1 MNKHHRSIKHT
12 PSKTDNKNLIYKCNM
27 NLKKYIRKLNNIMH
41 RKTYTEFI
49 EGTEE
54 LEENR
59 LVRSGAVLYYAA
71 QVRTYGRALEQ
82 NMRSAQSKV
91 ADIKRAE
98 YAKDKLDLMAD
109 LMDDMCDAILN
120 ERKMIGSL
128 TGVGVSAGILAERTD
143 KEIKKLLKGKGRR

>member
-12 PSKTDNKNLIYKCNM
+12 PHQTDNKNLIYKCNM
-27 NLKKYIRKLNNIMH
+27 NLKKYIRKLNNIMS

-82 NMRSAQSKV
+82 NMRAAQTK
-91 ADIKRAE
+91 IGNLKRE
-98 YAKDKLDLMAD
+98 ELAKDKLDLLAD
-109 LMDDMCDAILN
+109 VMSDICDAILN

-128 TGVGVSAGILAERTD
+128 TGVLFGNLKILMV
-143 KEIKKLLKGKGRR
+143 INII

>member
-1 MNKHHRSIKHT
+1 M
-12 PSKTDNKNLIYKCNM
+12 
-27 NLKKYIRKLNNIMH
+27 
-41 RKTYTEFI
+41 
-49 EGTEE
+49 
-54 LEENR
+54 
-59 LVRSGAVLYYAA
+59 VRSGAVLYYAA
-71 QVRTYGRALEQ
+71 QLRTYGRALEQ

>member
-1 MNKHHRSIKHT
+1 
-12 PSKTDNKNLIYKCNM
+12 M
-27 NLKKYIRKLNNIMH
+27 NLKKYIRKLNNIMS
-41 RKTYTEFI
+41 RKTYTEFV

-91 ADIKRAE
+91 AAIKSAE